1 MNNSGEL
8 GIAKDISFFRSFWEA
23 DLKTGQKTLMF
34 RNLTVIKEMKPIAF
48 SLLIK
53 CKLGI

>member
-1 MNNSGEL
+1 M
-8 GIAKDISFFRSFWEA
+8 KDISFFRSFWEA

-34 RNLTVIKEMKPIAF
+34 RDLTVTTEMKPIAF
-48 SLLIK
+48 PLLIK